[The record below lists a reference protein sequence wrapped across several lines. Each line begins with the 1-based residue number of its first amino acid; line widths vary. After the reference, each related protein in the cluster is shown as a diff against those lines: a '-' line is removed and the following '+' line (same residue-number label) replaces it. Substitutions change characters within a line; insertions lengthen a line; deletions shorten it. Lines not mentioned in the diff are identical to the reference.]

1 MKITHYHLP
10 SFLLCLLGLIPGMAF
25 AQADDAPKRSP
36 ELQVLDHYLGVWDV
50 KTTIKPAGGEEM
62 TVTCISRRSWTLGG
76 SFVQFQDTEDIERAG
91 SLQKKSKKK

>member
-1 MKITHYHLP
+1 MKITHSLLP

-36 ELQVLDHYLGVWDV
+36 ELQVLDHYLCAWDV

-62 TVTCISRRSWTLGG
+62 TNDFVSHRSWSHGG

-91 SLQKKSKKK
+91 SSQKKSKKK